1 MEITIILWMFITI
14 AATAFYFWISRVP
27 KNTYDNLSVT
37 SIKYTPK
44 EGYIWHRRQ

>member
-1 MEITIILWMFITI
+1 MEITIILWMFITV
-14 AATAFYFWISRVP
+14 AATAFYFWTSRVP

-37 SIKYTPK
+37 SDYTPK